1 MIRLA
6 LHWQIL
12 IGILLACLAGW
23 LSGREGELFGL
34 VLYDV
39 YDFLGT
45 LFLNGLK
52 MIVVPLVMASII
64 TGMSGMGTSDSFGR
78 MGIKTLSF
86 YLVSSLAAILLGL
99 ALVNLFQPG
108 IIDGQPAGERLNL
121 HADAAELDAVLE
133 TVEGSGTG
141 DIVGVFLRM
150 VPPNIVEAAAQGEML
165 GLIFFSL
172 LFGFFMTRITPRYSQ
187 VMQDFWQGVFET
199 MMKITLWIM
208 AFAPV
213 GVFGLVAKTVATTGF
228 GAFMPMLVFFMT
240 VALGLV
246 LHLVVTMGLALW
258 ALGRVHPFAH
268 LRAMAPALLTA
279 FSTASSSATLPLTI
293 KCVESGSGVSNR
305 TSGFVLPLGATINM
319 DGAAITITI
328 MTLAAANTMGI
339 HVSFATAF
347 VLSVVSALAACGASG
362 VAGGSL
368 LLIPMACSLFGI
380 SNDIA
385 MQVVGVGFII
395 GVVQDS
401 VETALNSSG
410 DVLFAATA
418 EYAEWRKQGK
428 PLPSFL
434 GGRKTVKRKGKY
446 SR

>member
-319 DGAAITITI
+319 DGTA
-328 MTLAAANTMGI
+328 LYECAAAMFIAQAYGLDL
-339 HVSFATAF
+339 SFGQQFA
-347 VLSVVSALAACGASG
+347 VVMVALLTSIG
-362 VAGGSL
+362 VAGIPAASLVAIIVILGVIGLPAEAIGL
-368 LLIPMACSLFGI
+368 LLVTDRVLDMMRTAVNIYSDSCGAVI
-380 SNDIA
+380 IA
-385 MQVVGVGFII
+385 RSEG
-395 GVVQDS
+395 
-401 VETALNSSG
+401 ET
-410 DVLFAATA
+410 TA
-418 EYAEWRKQGK
+418 IARA
-428 PLPSFL
+428 
-434 GGRKTVKRKGKY
+434 
-446 SR
+446 